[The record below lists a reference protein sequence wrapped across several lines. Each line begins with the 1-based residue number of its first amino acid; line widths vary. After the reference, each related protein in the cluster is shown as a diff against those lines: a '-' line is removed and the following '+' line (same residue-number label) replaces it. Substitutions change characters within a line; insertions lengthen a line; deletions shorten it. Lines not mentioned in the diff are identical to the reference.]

1 MKFKLERERGKGRQW
16 LCVVPTHGE
25 HVDAGLVRWLSVRHR
40 NRLLDLAPKKEGV
53 LRYDATGL
61 TPLHEFLRQTEL
73 TSARYENLLVS
84 TCEAMATCAVGGA
97 PFRALVFHPEAAFAD
112 EDGNLH
118 FCFYPVQVSPNS
130 VKRNDPK
137 AFLRGLHKGGHLSL
151 LGTDDLR
158 VVSDLDRFLKGQ
170 DGLSLRDFERFLLDT
185 YGVDVVREFAAR
197 PAGQPAR
204 AAERVQ
210 PVQGVEGEGAPQ
222 PAKTM
227 LAADLWGAGVAKA
240 PEPESLEPQREPA
253 APEPAPQGDADA
265 EEPPFEP
272 VAWAGRDGLDL
283 TEVPGWEFDPE
294 PARQVESDAAEVG
307 PAFAPSEEFLL
318 VCQETGEAF
327 SMGSGAGVVVGR
339 GSASDVQI
347 PDNLRISRT
356 HARVQRQG
364 DAFLVTDLGSANGTT
379 VGGRELGKG
388 QSAAA
393 QVGET
398 FLLADVPFKVVR
410 T

>member
-1 MKFKLERERGKGRQW
+1 MKFKLEKERGKGRQW
-16 LCVVPTHGE
+16 LCVVPTRGE
-25 HVDAGLVRWLSVRHR
+25 HVDAGLVRWLSACHR
-40 NRLLDLAPKKEGV
+40 NRLLDLTPMKEGV

-84 TCEAMATCAVGGA
+84 TCEAMATCAVDGA
-97 PFRALVFHPEAAFAD
+97 PFRALVFHPEAVFAE

-118 FCFYPVQVSPNS
+118 FCFYPVQVRPNS

-151 LGTDDLR
+151 LGADDLR
-158 VVSDLDRFLKGQ
+158 VASDLERFLKGQ
-170 DGLSLRDFERFLLDT
+170 DGLSLRDLERFLLDT
-185 YGVDVVREFAAR
+185 YGVDVAREFAAR
-197 PAGQPAR
+197 PAGQPVR
-204 AAERVQ
+204 AAERVRAA
-210 PVQGVEGEGAPQ
+210 QGVEQGAPQ

-227 LAADLWGAGVAKA
+227 LAADVWGAGVAKA
-240 PEPESLEPQREPA
+240 LEAEPLGPAQEPPARGHVPE
-253 APEPAPQGDADA
+253 GDARA
-265 EEPPFEP
+265 EEPPFESG
-272 VAWAGRDGLDL
+272 ARAGRDGIDL
-283 TEVPGWEFDPE
+283 AEVPGWEFDPE
-294 PARQVESDAAEVG
+294 PARQVESDTAETG

-318 VCQETGEAF
+318 VCEETGEAF
-327 SMGSGAGVVVGR
+327 SLGSGASAVVGR

-347 PDNLRISRT
+347 PDNLRISRS
-356 HARVQRQG
+356 HARVQRLG

-388 QSAAA
+388 ESAEV
-393 QVGET
+393 QTGET

>member
-84 TCEAMATCAVGGA
+84 TCEAMATCAVDGA
-97 PFRALVFHPEAAFAD
+97 PFRALVFHPEAVFAE

-118 FCFYPVQVSPNS
+118 FCFYPVQVRPNS

-151 LGTDDLR
+151 LGADDLR
-158 VVSDLDRFLKGQ
+158 VASDLERFLKGQ
-170 DGLSLRDFERFLLDT
+170 DGLSLRDLERFLLDT
-185 YGVDVVREFAAR
+185 YGVDVAREFAAR
-197 PAGQPAR
+197 PAGQPVR
-204 AAERVQ
+204 AAERVRAA
-210 PVQGVEGEGAPQ
+210 QGVEQGAPQ

-227 LAADLWGAGVAKA
+227 LAADVWGAGVAKA
-240 PEPESLEPQREPA
+240 LEAEPLGPAQEPPARGHVPE
-253 APEPAPQGDADA
+253 GDARA
-265 EEPPFEP
+265 EEPPFESG
-272 VAWAGRDGLDL
+272 ARAGRDGIDL
-283 TEVPGWEFDPE
+283 AEVPGWEFDPE
-294 PARQVESDAAEVG
+294 PARQVESDTAETG

-318 VCQETGEAF
+318 VCEETGEAF
-327 SMGSGAGVVVGR
+327 SLGSGASAVVGR

-347 PDNLRISRT
+347 PDNLRISRS
-356 HARVQRQG
+356 HARVQRLG

-388 QSAAA
+388 ESAEV
-393 QVGET
+393 QTGET